1 MKPNLIPIIFI
12 VAFVA
17 ITSLACAGLT
27 DAAEVEVA
35 PTVANNAPGGSPA
48 TAYPVGQQISVEDMT
63 FEVTGIIRPADSIV
77 AEGNV
82 FNTAAKDGQEY
93 LFVKLKITCELPAD
107 DTCTFSLLNFSIVE
121 SDGSAYDAELF
132 VAGVA
137 DMLEDQDF
145 AGGEVLEGNLGFI
158 LHQAEVDPVLMYESF
173 SQETFYMK
181 IQ

>member
-1 MKPNLIPIIFI
+1 LKPKLFPIIFI

-17 ITSLACAGLT
+17 FTSLACAGFT
-27 DAAEVEVA
+27 DAAETEIA
-35 PTVANNAPGGSPA
+35 PTVVNNAPGGSPA
-48 TAYPVGQQISVEDMT
+48 TAYPVGQQIFVEDMT
-63 FEVTGIIRPADSIV
+63 FKVTGIIRPADNIV
-77 AEGNV
+77 AAANV

-93 LFVKLKITCELPAD
+93 LFVKLKVTCELPVD

-158 LHQAEVDPVLMYESF
+158 LHQAEADPVLMYESF
-173 SQETFYMK
+173 SQETFYMQVK
-181 IQ
+181 

>member
-1 MKPNLIPIIFI
+1 MKSKLLPFIFI

-17 ITSLACAGLT
+17 FTSLACAGFT
-27 DAAEVEVA
+27 DTAVTEIA
-35 PTVANNAPGGSPA
+35 PTVLNNAVGASRANP
-48 TAYPVGQQISVEDMT
+48 YPLGEVVVVEDMT
-63 FEVTGIIRPADSIV
+63 FEVTGIIRPADNIV

-137 DMLEDQDF
+137 DMLDDQDF
-145 AGGEVLEGNLGFI
+145 AGGEVLEGNLAFI
-158 LHQAEVDPVLMYESF
+158 LHQAEADPVLMYESF
-173 SQETFYMK
+173 SQETLYMQVK
-181 IQ
+181 

>member
-1 MKPNLIPIIFI
+1 MKSKLLPFIFI
-12 VAFVA
+12 VAFVMF
-17 ITSLACAGLT
+17 TSLACAGLT
-27 DAAEVEVA
+27 DAAEAEVA
-35 PTVANNAPGGSPA
+35 PTVVNNAIGASRANPYLLGE
-48 TAYPVGQQISVEDMT
+48 VVSVEDMT
-63 FEVTGIIRPADSIV
+63 FEVTGITRPADSIV

-82 FNTAAKDGQEY
+82 FNTAVKEGQEY
-93 LFVKLKITCELPAD
+93 LFVKLKVTCELPVD

-145 AGGEVLEGNLGFI
+145 AGGEVLEGNLAFI
-158 LHQAEVDPVLMYESF
+158 LHKSEADPVLMYESF

-181 IQ
+181 VK